1 MEATGDVSFAG
12 IAAEAETANR
22 TVVELSAIAPDNPR
36 KYPSKRRGA
45 AVLTLVG
52 VASVA
57 SAERDVLEA
66 AAHTLGAT

>member
-1 MEATGDVSFAG
+1 MATRSSSSSQLNRREFA
-12 IAAEAETANR
+12 
-22 TVVELSAIAPDNPR
+22 
-36 KYPSKRRGA
+36 GA

-52 VASVA
+52 VA

>member
-1 MEATGDVSFAG
+1 MATRSSSSSQLNRREFA
-12 IAAEAETANR
+12 
-22 TVVELSAIAPDNPR
+22 
-36 KYPSKRRGA
+36 GA

-66 AAHTLGAT
+66 AAHTLGAN